1 MRVACIYVLFSIGKL
16 ISIILLTGIPWPDP
30 ESEQAF
36 WPKSLPRIEAI
47 IHSKLAAFGHIPG
60 RSLSAVGDESP
71 CLLRAIRLSSVIGLV
86 SNVMLSGELNPAHTQ
101 IYNSKLRPSLHNY
114 NEIHGQRAFP
124 SMTLFTKIVDAVE
137 TILVIAAGDVRLLKT
152 QYPVLA
158 KPHRFKLWSFNK
170 EGVAFLLK
178 LSWEMEKAQDK
189 SEDGSESDGSEE
201 VDDSNN
207 THSGGSMR
215 SQEIEYLINMTER
228 W

>member
-1 MRVACIYVLFSIGKL
+1 M

-86 SNVMLSGELNPAHTQ
+86 SNLMLSGELNPAHTR
-101 IYNSKLRPSLHNY
+101 IYNSNLRPSLHNY
-114 NEIHGQRAFP
+114 NEIHGHRAFP
-124 SMTLFTKIVDAVE
+124 SITLFTKIVDAVE

-158 KPHRFKLWSFNK
+158 QPYRFKLWSFNK

-178 LSWEMEKAQDK
+178 LSWEKEKAQDK
-189 SEDGSESDGSEE
+189 IEDGSESDGSEE